1 MNSYKPAR
9 VLRSHEEL
17 DRIVFYAVHIVSTKQ
32 DDDPNNVWANEDNLM
47 AVNAF
52 ITVAV
57 RYALGNMRTAL
68 RQALGCD
75 CPLLYADDKSAWEN
89 ARTLI
94 VLLNK
99 KLSED
104 GKL

>member
-9 VLRSHEEL
+9 TLRSHEEL
-17 DRIVFYAVHIVSTKQ
+17 DRIVFYAVHIASTKQ
-32 DDDPNNVWANEDNLM
+32 NDDPNNVWANDDNL
-47 AVNAF
+47 AAITSF
-52 ITVAV
+52 IAVAV
-57 RYALGNMRTAL
+57 RYAF
-68 RQALGCD
+68 RQVFGCD

>member
-9 VLRSHEEL
+9 VPRSREEL
-17 DRIVFYAVHIVSTKQ
+17 DRIVFYAVHIASTKQ
-32 DDDPNNVWANEDNLM
+32 NDDPNNVWANGENLT
-47 AVNAF
+47 AINTF
-52 ITVAV
+52 ISVAV
-57 RYALGNMRTAL
+57 HYAIGNMRTAF
-68 RQALGCD
+68 RQVFGCD

-89 ARTLI
+89 ARTFI

>member
-17 DRIVFYAVHIVSTKQ
+17 DRIVFYAVHIASTKQ
-32 DDDPNNVWANEDNLM
+32 NDDPNNVWANDDNL
-47 AVNAF
+47 AAITSF
-52 ITVAV
+52 IAVAV
-57 RYALGNMRTAL
+57 RYAIGNMRTTF
-68 RQALGCD
+68 RQVFGCD

>member
-9 VLRSHEEL
+9 VQRSREEL
-17 DRIVFYAVHIVSTKQ
+17 DRIVFYAVHIASTEQ
-32 DDDPNNVWANEDNLM
+32 NDDPNNVWANEENLM
-47 AVNAF
+47 AINAF
-52 ITVAV
+52 IAVAV
-57 RYALGNMRTAL
+57 RYAIGNMRTTF
-68 RQALGCD
+68 RQVFGCD

-89 ARTLI
+89 ARTFI

>member
-1 MNSYKPAR
+1 MS
-9 VLRSHEEL
+9 
-17 DRIVFYAVHIVSTKQ
+17 VHIASTEQ
-32 DDDPNNVWANEDNLM
+32 NDDPNNVWANEENLM
-47 AVNAF
+47 AINAF
-52 ITVAV
+52 IAVAV
-57 RYALGNMRTAL
+57 RYAIGNMRTTF
-68 RQALGCD
+68 RQVFGCD

-89 ARTLI
+89 ARTFI